1 MAATTT
7 LRVRPDTR
15 DRINRL
21 AAEDHVAAPELID
34 RLVEKEEQ
42 ERLLRAMNDDFDKLR
57 NDGTRWADFNA
68 ETAAWDTTTA
78 DTGSSE
84 RADTE

>member
-15 DRINRL
+15 DRIKRL
-21 AAEDHVAAPELID
+21 AQEDQIATPELVE

-42 ERLLRAMNDDFDKLR
+42 DRLLRAMNDDFDKLR
-57 NDGTRWADFNA
+57 RDESGWAAFKA
-68 ETAAWDTTTA
+68 ETAAWDSTSA
-78 DTGSSE
+78 DIGAAT
-84 RADTE
+84 